1 MSEVDKCCK
10 GLELVKNGIFILEDI
25 LYILNRIGS
34 PLAAELEA
42 AISDI
47 TEGSDMMYKSFNESI
62 NTSFSRAQQSSDN
75 LLRLAMNLLD
85 KEK

>member
-10 GLELVKNGIFILEDI
+10 GLESVKNGIFILEDI

-34 PLAAELEA
+34 PLGKELEA

-47 TEGSDMMYKSFNESI
+47 TEGSDMMYKSFNKSI
-62 NTSFSRAQQSSDN
+62 NTSFSRAQ
-75 LLRLAMNLLD
+75 
-85 KEK
+85 